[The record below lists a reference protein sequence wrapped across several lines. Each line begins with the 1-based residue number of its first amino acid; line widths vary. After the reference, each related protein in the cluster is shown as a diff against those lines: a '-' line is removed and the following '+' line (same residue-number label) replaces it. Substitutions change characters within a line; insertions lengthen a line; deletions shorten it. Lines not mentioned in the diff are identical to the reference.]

1 MLEPA
6 GMWVAL
12 LHLEMRLLLLTLPLV
27 VVACIDAPR
36 FTVGESAAGAS
47 GGVHDGMVLVPG
59 AVEDGVVTPTDK
71 SPPDAGKSDAG
82 KGGGDNHGD
91 GPGHGGGEG
100 GKNDAGARSGGGS
113 SGGSSS
119 SSSGGSPSAPPAPTS
134 GSVTVA
140 AFWIDAHEVSAHD
153 YAACVAAGACT
164 AASCASDGDDHP
176 VVCVTV
182 DQASDYCAFAKKRL
196 PTSAEWTAAAAGPS
210 RRQYPWGSDTPA
222 SDRLNACGAEC
233 SGAHM
238 YAASDGYAR
247 TAPSG
252 SFVLGVT
259 PDGVYDLA
267 GNVAEWVD
275 APSPT
280 VRGGSWQDGDP
291 AAVTSTAA
299 HAQAAA
305 DPTVGFRCAL
315 DD

>member
-1 MLEPA
+1 
-6 GMWVAL
+6 MWVAL
-12 LHLEMRLLLLTLPLV
+12 LHLVMRLLVLTLPLV
-27 VVACIDAPR
+27 AVACLDAPS
-36 FTVGESAAGAS
+36 FTVGKSAAEGS
-47 GGVHDGMVLVPG
+47 GDLHDGMVLVPG
-59 AVEDGVVTPTDK
+59 AVEDGEVTPTDK
-71 SPPDAGKSDAG
+71 SPPDAGKNDAG
-82 KGGGDNHGD
+82 KGGD
-91 GPGHGGGEG
+91 GPGDGKGKGGGDS
-100 GKNDAGARSGGGS
+100 KPDAGAPSGGGSSSGGSS

-119 SSSGGSPSAPPAPTS
+119 SSGGTPSTPPAPSS

-153 YAACVAAGACT
+153 YAACVATGACT

-182 DQASDYCAFAKKRL
+182 DQANDYCAFAKKRL

-222 SDRLNACGAEC
+222 SDRLNACGGEC
-233 SGAHM
+233 GGTHM
-238 YAASDGYAR
+238 YAASDGFAR
-247 TAPSG
+247 TAPGG

-305 DPTVGFRCAL
+305 DPTVGFRCAV